1 MLTYSSECAAA
12 LLIHRRQISNA
23 ALELKI
29 TLFQGG
35 TFMTPASIRHT
46 FFSILSDIENDISSF
61 VQKPGSHMT
70 RHRYCDFKDTVLA
83 TLSLSMNRSNTE
95 LLNYFGIKRHIP
107 SKSAFTQQR
116 QKLNDSFFPTLLKT
130 FNNAIPLTK
139 TYKGFHLVAVDG
151 TDINLPTDKKDTV
164 YSIKQARSDNYF
176 YQMHVNALFDIC
188 ENRYISVITQ
198 PKPQMN
204 EKKAFIDLVEN
215 CGMPENTIFIG
226 DRGYISL
233 NTVAN
238 LIESNKYFLIRSKS
252 PTSTGSFTKNLI
264 LPDVESDQYI
274 SFNITRAIRK
284 CYTKHPDKYK
294 CIKKSHIFDY
304 IAPNDKSS
312 IYTMSVRVT
321 CVKLDDDSYEYLIS
335 NLPMDTFPSKEL
347 KDLYWKRWAIE
358 TSFKR
363 LKYALSLVYLH
374 SVNRR
379 LIIQELYAKIIMYN
393 FTSLLHS
400 YVQRCTELLEKDKQ
414 NKYKYN
420 VSFDDA
426 VPIAKQLLKYSI
438 KNSIIKA
445 LLIKHLSAV
454 RVIDQPTSPRNVRS
468 QTVKPLNNRA

>member
-1 MLTYSSECAAA
+1 
-12 LLIHRRQISNA
+12 
-23 ALELKI
+23 
-29 TLFQGG
+29 
-35 TFMTPASIRHT
+35 MTPASIRNT
-46 FFSILSDIENDISSF
+46 FFSTLSDIENDIASF

-95 LLNYFGIKRHIP
+95 LFNYFGIKRHIP

-116 QKLNDSFFPTLLKT
+116 QKFNDAFFPALLKA
-130 FNNAIPLTK
+130 FNNAIPFTK

-151 TDINLPTDKKDTV
+151 TDINLPTDKKDTI
-164 YSIKQARSDNYF
+164 YSIKQTRSDNYF

-188 ENRYISVITQ
+188 ENRYLSVITQ
-198 PKPQMN
+198 PRPQMN
-204 EKKAFIDLVEN
+204 EKKAFIELVEN
-215 CGMPENTIFIG
+215 CDMPENTIFIG

-233 NTVAN
+233 NTIAH
-238 LIESNKYFLIRSKS
+238 LIEGNKYFLIRAKS
-252 PTSTGSFTKNLI
+252 PNSSGSFTKNLI
-264 LPDVESDQYI
+264 TPDTESDQYVSI
-274 SFNITRAIRK
+274 NITRARRK

-294 CIKKSHIFDY
+294 CVQKSHTFDY
-304 IAPNDKSS
+304 IALNDKNS
-312 IYTMSVRVT
+312 IYTMSVRIT

-335 NLPMDTFPSKEL
+335 NLPMETFSSNDL
-347 KDLYWKRWAIE
+347 KDLYWKRWTIE
-358 TSFKR
+358 TSFRR

-393 FTSLLHS
+393 FASLLHS
-400 YVQRCTELLEKDKQ
+400 YAQRCKMLLEKDKQ
-414 NKYKYN
+414 NKYNYN

-426 VPIAKQLLKYSI
+426 VPIAKELLKNSI

-445 LLIKHLSAV
+445 LLIKHVSAV
-454 RVIDQPTSPRNVRS
+454 RVIEPPTSPRNVRS